1 MASQQDLARKLLR
14 RAKDDQA
21 ATVALLDVSSVS
33 DALAGFHAQ
42 QAVEKALKAVL
53 ALNGV
58 EFPFSHDL
66 RLLIGLCEAADISLP
81 SELDDVDRLSPYA
94 ARLRYGDEESGS
106 VDRATGMRWAATA
119 IAWARTLIEPGDT

>member
-1 MASQQDLARKLLR
+1 MASADDLALKLLR
-14 RAKDDQA
+14 SAQDDQA

-58 EFPFSHDL
+58 AFPFSHDL
-66 RLLIGLCEAADISLP
+66 RLLVGLCEAAKIQLP
-81 SELDDVDRLSPYA
+81 AELDDVDRLTPYA
-94 ARLRYGDEESGS
+94 ARLRYGDEGSGS
-106 VDRATGMRWAATA
+106 IDRATGMRWAAA
-119 IAWARTLIEPGDT
+119 AVAWAQGLIEPSNH